1 MENKIVST
9 SVKYPFQ
16 NFYEVI
22 EKNAKHLKNKPIIF
36 EDDIKIS
43 HKQLKEYVDSFAK
56 YLELS
61 GVEKDDKVAILMTN
75 SKEFII
81 SFLAI
86 SKLGAVPVPINTFLK
101 RNEIEY
107 ILENSDSKI
116 LITQEKF
123 KDELRGI
130 LHSITNLKKIIWSGD
145 VGSTLD
151 VYNLSFEEGL
161 TLKDFEHIKPK
172 ATLEDTAV
180 IIYTSGTT
188 GKPKGVML
196 SYKNVFSNIVNIA
209 KLVPLSHKDRFI
221 VYLPMFHTFTLTA
234 TVLLALY
241 IGAPIVVIK
250 SIFPFSNILKQVLLK
265 RVTIFMGVPEV
276 YNALSKA
283 KLPWYFMWFNKLRA
297 FVSGGAP
304 LPEATLKRMREKF
317 PKVPLLEGYGLS
329 EASPVVSFNRL
340 EKQKPLSVGLPL
352 PDYDVK
358 IVNDELI
365 EVPTGEIGEIIVKG
379 DNIMKG
385 YYKNPEATEQTIING
400 WLLTGDLGYID
411 EEGFLYIVDRKK
423 DLIISKGIN
432 IYPREIEEEIAKHPA
447 VEAVAVIGKQYEI
460 HGEIPVAFI
469 QLKEDEELTV
479 SELKSFLK
487 DKLANYK
494 IPKHFYFLEE
504 LPKNATGKVLKR
516 VLREKLNKGEF
527 DS

>member
-1 MENKIVST
+1 MKNTVMG
-9 SVKYPFQ
+9 KYPFN

-22 EKNAKHLKNKPIIF
+22 EKNVFKFRRKPIIF
-36 EDDIKIS
+36 EDKLKITNEELK
-43 HKQLKEYVDSFAK
+43 KQADSFAK
-56 YLELS
+56 YLEVL
-61 GVEKDDKVAILMTN
+61 GIEKNDKVAILMTN

-86 SKLGAVPVPINTFLK
+86 GKLGAIPVPINTFLK

-107 ILENSDSKI
+107 ILENSDAKI
-116 LITQEKF
+116 LITQGKF
-123 KDELRGI
+123 QKDLKGI
-130 LHSITNLKKIIWSGD
+130 LNAVPKLEKIIWHGNIEN
-145 VGSTLD
+145 LD
-151 VYNLSFEEGL
+151 NHNLSFEEGL
-161 TLKDFEHIKPK
+161 TIKDYEHIKPK

-196 SYKNVFSNIVNIA
+196 SYKNIFSNLTNIA

-234 TVLLALY
+234 TVLLPLY
-241 IGAPIVVIK
+241 IGAPIVIIK

-265 RVTIFMGVPEV
+265 RVSIFMGVPEV

-304 LPEATLKRMREKF
+304 LPETTLKRMREKF

-352 PDYDVK
+352 PDYEVK
-358 IVNDELI
+358 IVNEELI
-365 EVPTGEIGEIIVKG
+365 ELSQGEIGEIIVKG
-379 DNIMKG
+379 DNVMKG
-385 YYKNPEATEQTIING
+385 YYKNPEATEQTVING
-400 WLLTGDLGYID
+400 WLLTGDLGYVD
-411 EEGFLYIVDRKK
+411 EEGYLYIVDRKK

-432 IYPREIEEEIAKHPA
+432 IYPREIEEELMKHPA
-447 VEAVAVIGKQYEI
+447 IEHVAVIGKKDEV
-460 HGEIPVAFI
+460 HGEIPVAFV
-469 QLKEDEELTV
+469 QLKEGENTTEI
-479 SELKSFLK
+479 ELKNFLK
-487 DKLANYK
+487 DKIANYK
-494 IPKHFYFLEE
+494 IPKHFYFVEE

-516 VLREKLNKGEF
+516 VLRDKLNKGEF
-527 DS
+527 

>member
-1 MENKIVST
+1 VSYTLYMLYLPTEYPRRRISWQSNCGSLLYVIALST
-9 SVKYPFQ
+9 SILYMT
-16 NFYEVI
+16 E
-22 EKNAKHLKNKPIIF
+22 IIGS
-36 EDDIKIS
+36 IYLS
-43 HKQLKEYVDSFAK
+43 TLYVELGRDNVMYALTLFATG
-56 YLELS
+56 LI
-61 GVEKDDKVAILMTN
+61 GAAIRP
-75 SKEFII
+75 
-81 SFLAI
+81 LAGKTVD
-86 SKLGAVPVPINTFLK
+86 KLGP
-101 RNEIEY
+101 
-107 ILENSDSKI
+107 
-116 LITQEKF
+116 EKV
-123 KDELRGI
+123 LQ
-130 LHSITNLKKIIWSGD
+130 
-145 VGSTLD
+145 
-151 VYNLSFEEGL
+151 
-161 TLKDFEHIKPK
+161 
-172 ATLEDTAV
+172 ATLEDIAV

-209 KLVPLSHKDRFI
+209 KLVSLSHKDRFI

-234 TVLLALY
+234 TVLLPLY

-304 LPEATLKRMREKF
+304 LPEVTLKKMREKF

-365 EVPTGEIGEIIVKG
+365 EVPTGEVGEIIVKG

-447 VEAVAVIGKQYEI
+447 VEAVAIVGKKDEI

>member
-1 MENKIVST
+1 MEKSIAI
-9 SVKYPFQ
+9 KYPFN
-16 NFYEVI
+16 NFYEI
-22 EKNAKHLKNKPIIF
+22 LEKNAKELGKKPILF
-36 EDDIKIS
+36 EDKIKITN
-43 HKQLKEYVDSFAK
+43 KQLKEYVDSFAK
-56 YLELS
+56 YLELA

-81 SFLAI
+81 SFLAVQ
-86 SKLGAVPVPINTFLK
+86 KLGAVPVPINTFLK
-101 RNEIEY
+101 RHEIDY

-116 LITQEKF
+116 LITQDKFEKDL
-123 KDELRGI
+123 KGI
-130 LHSITNLKKIIWSGD
+130 LNEIPNLEKIIWHGD
-145 VGSTLD
+145 VKNLD
-151 VYNLSFEEGL
+151 SHNLSFEEGL
-161 TLKDFEHIKPK
+161 TIKDYEHIIPK

-196 SYKNVFSNIVNIA
+196 SYRNIFSNLVNIA

-234 TVLLALY
+234 TVLLPLY
-241 IGAPIVVIK
+241 LGAPIVIIK

-297 FVSGGAP
+297 FVSGGAA

-352 PDYDVK
+352 PDYQVK
-358 IVNDELI
+358 IVNNELI
-365 EVPTGEIGEIIVKG
+365 EVPQGEIGEIIVKG
-379 DNIMKG
+379 DNVMKG
-385 YYKNPEATEQTIING
+385 YYKNPEATEQTVING

-411 EEGFLYIVDRKK
+411 EEGYIYIVDRKK

-432 IYPREIEEEIAKHPA
+432 IYPREIEEELMKHPKVELTA
-447 VEAVAVIGKQYEI
+447 VVGKKDEI
-460 HGEIPVAFI
+460 HGEIPVAFV
-469 QLKEDEELTV
+469 QLKEEEKATEQ
-479 SELKSFLK
+479 ELKKFLK

-494 IPKHFYFLEE
+494 IPKHFYFIEE

-516 VLREKLNKGEF
+516 VLRQKLNSGEF
-527 DS
+527 DL